1 MTWGMTGLHSRQ
13 WDADTQ
19 ASEEPGGQEWRGGWA
34 WEEAGPGRR
43 LGRLGLERSEGAER
57 GQDQKLRCWGQVRA
71 GSAETTVRTRDVFA
85 DLFSLVSPFFL
96 FFLPNTF
103 IFSFADSLNW
113 GKVHMT

>member
-19 ASEEPGGQEWRGGWA
+19 ASEEPGGGSGEEAGPARRLGLRGGWA
-34 WEEAGPGRR
+34 WEEAGPAGGQR
-43 LGRLGLERSEGAER
+43 GSGT
-57 GQDQKLRCWGQVRA
+57 GQDRKLLCWGQVRA

-96 FFLPNTF
+96 FFPP
-103 IFSFADSLNW
+103 
-113 GKVHMT
+113 K